1 MKKLFVTT
9 AMSMALASSPALASD
24 TDISQV
30 MTGVQNAINDLSVSH
45 NNNVTTQSATNAANL
60 IDWEGVS
67 FDDLM
72 QRANGVD
79 QTARNEVSN
88 TFGMWTDLTQ
98 TSTNVLNNID
108 ISDDGGVEVSTV
120 DQTIRNDTAQ
130 SAVNKTDYNQALNDF
145 VVQDATN
152 AGNLFNGRDINEEIS
167 QTFDASSSQVASNIA
182 TGGGD
187 GASVEG
193 LAQTATNVVNSITA
207 DDTESAVR
215 PATQAAR
222 GSQRATNV
230 LDFGDGGLTDS
241 AQTAINGTNLI
252 TLDELRGTSLQTA
265 SLTQTANSTARFVGP
280 GTGKDRK
287 DLAGQISDFSQS
299 GTNAANVL
307 TANSLSSISGQLE
320 VSQISTAAQSVNN
333 TINGF
338 GGTNTIS
345 QTAANVANSVSMPS
359 VE

>member
-30 MTGVQNAINDLSVSH
+30 MTGVQNAINDLSVTH
-45 NNNVTTQSATNAANL
+45 NNNGTTQSSTNAANL
-60 IDWEGVS
+60 IDWEAVS
-67 FDDLM
+67 FDDLK
-72 QRANGVD
+72 QSANGVD
-79 QTARNEVSN
+79 QTARNEVSSV
-88 TFGMWTDLTQ
+88 FGMWTDLTQ
-98 TSTNVLNNID
+98 TSTNVLNSID

-120 DQTIRNDTAQ
+120 EQTIRNDTAQ
-130 SAVNKTDYNQALNDF
+130 SAVNKADYNQALNDF
-145 VVQDATN
+145 VDQDAIN

-167 QTFDASSSQVASNIA
+167 QTFDASSSQLASNVA

-193 LAQTATNVVNSITA
+193 LAQAATNVVNSITA
-207 DDTESAVR
+207 DDTESDVL

-222 GSQRATNV
+222 GSQRATNG

-241 AQTAINGTNLI
+241 EQTATNAANLI

-265 SLTQTANSTARFVGP
+265 SLSQIANSTAKFVG
-280 GTGKDRK
+280 
-287 DLAGQISDFSQS
+287 AGNQWEDGNISDFSQS
-299 GTNAANVL
+299 GTNAANIL

-320 VSQISTAAQSVNN
+320 VSQTSIATQSVNN
-333 TINGF
+333 TINGM
-338 GGTNTIS
+338 GGTNTIT

-359 VE
+359 GN